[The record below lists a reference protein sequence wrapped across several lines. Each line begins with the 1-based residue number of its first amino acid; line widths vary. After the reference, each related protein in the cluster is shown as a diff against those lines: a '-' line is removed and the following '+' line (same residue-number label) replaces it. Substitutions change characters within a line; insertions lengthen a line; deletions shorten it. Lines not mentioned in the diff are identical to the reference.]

1 MRVRTAI
8 HRLLALVLASSLA
21 LSAPAAWALDGPA
34 ALSGVI
40 RDAARTP
47 LAGARLWAAPTGGA
61 RLFRSEPAGPDG
73 GFELGGLPA
82 GPCDLAIELDGGLY
96 VVEAPVVLVPGIKR
110 AVQVSVGR
118 AATGPLSPA
127 AEPTPDAGGARS
139 SVWNNPLSAGL
150 IVLGAAIVVGAVVKN
165 VTDDEPNATEN

>member
-1 MRVRTAI
+1 MRVRTGT
-8 HRLLALVLASSLA
+8 HRLLTLVLMSSL
-21 LSAPAAWALDGPA
+21 LLGTPAAWATDGPA
-34 ALSGVI
+34 ALSGGI
-40 RDAARTP
+40 RDGGRAP
-47 LAGARLWAAPTGGA
+47 LPGARLWAAPAGGG
-61 RLFRSEPAGPDG
+61 RLFRSEPAGSDG

-82 GPCDLAIELDGGLY
+82 GACELAVEFDGGLY

-110 AVQVSVGR
+110 AVQVAVGR
-118 AATGPLSPA
+118 AAQGRVSPA

-139 SVWNNPLSAGL
+139 NIWNNPLSAGL